1 MGNFFSKLGKSIGKA
16 AKGVGKAVKGVAN
29 VASVIP
35 GPWQVPA
42 QVVSVLGS
50 LTSKQKNPADTV
62 AGYIQQ
68 GADAQMAYQMAA
80 LKQQQ
85 ELMDRQ
91 LGTATAD
98 KQMAYD
104 INRQQFL
111 ANQQNILPYQM
122 ASLSALQAL
131 PQLQQLL
138 GLQAYNLPQTIAQFT
153 PPEVNYARMYQ
164 QTQQQLFPDSTGAA
178 TAATTTPATQEPATH
193 LRINQP
199 TFASTSGGGFM
210 GISTPGLGAPTD
222 LYNEFV
228 AKMGRAPEGEVELYS
243 WRSAGKPAQFNLET
257 SMRPEP
263 GRAQSLA
270 FIGSG
275 GSEGGNAQGTTTNQ
289 ALSAYTGPAY
299 DLNNSPLYMWQK
311 QQAEEALT
319 SQLAAAGLSG
329 GTYAQRE
336 LSRQNQ
342 GLAAAERERVVGNL
356 TSMVNKGMGG
366 SGLGQSSFTT
376 PQSTDIMNAYQTG
389 GNNISSIY
397 GNLGAIQGQLG
408 SQLAQNYMAGYN
420 AQQQQTSP
428 IQDALALASSYGWLG
443 GAKSSST
450 PKTYNI
456 DYGIPGYTGY
466 QQYSGMKLL

>member
-1 MGNFFSKLGKSIGKA
+1 MGNFFSKLGKSI
-16 AKGVGKAVKGVAN
+16 GKAVKGVAN

-50 LTSKQKNPADTV
+50 LTSKQKNPADTA

-68 GADAQMAYQMAA
+68 GADAQMQYQMAA

-104 INRQQFL
+104 INRQQFF

-138 GLQAYNLPQTIAQFT
+138 GLQAYNIPQSVAQFT

-164 QTQQQLFPDSTGAA
+164 QTQRQLFPDSTGAA
-178 TAATTTPATQEPATH
+178 TLSPTEPPPG

-199 TFASTSGGGFM
+199 GARANMRPDPRIDAAQQVLAGGGQQ
-210 GISTPGLGAPTD
+210 GQGA
-222 LYNEFV
+222 
-228 AKMGRAPEGEVELYS
+228 
-243 WRSAGKPAQFNLET
+243 
-257 SMRPEP
+257 
-263 GRAQSLA
+263 
-270 FIGSG
+270 
-275 GSEGGNAQGTTTNQ
+275 TTNQ

-319 SQLAAAGLSG
+319 NQLAAAGLSG

-356 TSMVNKGMGG
+356 TSMVNMGMGG
-366 SGLGQSSFTT
+366 ASLGQASFTT

-389 GNNISSIY
+389 TDRITDIY
-397 GNLGAIQGQLG
+397 GNLGNIQGN
-408 SQLAQNYMAGYN
+408 LANSLTQNYIAGYN

-466 QQYSGMKLL
+466 QQYSGLKF

>member
-1 MGNFFSKLGKSIGKA
+1 MGNFFSKLGKSI
-16 AKGVGKAVKGVAN
+16 GKAVKGVAN

-50 LTSKQKNPADTV
+50 LTSKQKNPADT
-62 AGYIQQ
+62 AARYIQQ

-138 GLQAYNLPQTIAQFT
+138 GLQAYNIPQTIAQFT
-153 PPEVNYARMYQ
+153 PPGVNYARMYQ

-178 TAATTTPATQEPATH
+178 TLSPTEPPPG

-199 TFASTSGGGFM
+199 NTSSSGFM
-210 GISTPGLGAPTD
+210 GQNTAGLGAPKG
-222 LYNEFV
+222 LYEEFV
-228 AKMGRAPEGEVELYS
+228 AKTGRAPTGEMELYS
-243 WRSAGKPAQFNLET
+243 WQAAGKPAQFNLEA

-263 GRAQSLA
+263 GGAQSLA

-319 SQLAAAGLSG
+319 NQLAAAGLSG

-356 TSMVNKGMGG
+356 ISMVNMGMGG
-366 SGLGQSSFTT
+366 ASLGQASFTT
-376 PQSTDIMNAYQTG
+376 PQSTDIRNAYQTG
-389 GNNISSIY
+389 TDRITDIY
-397 GNLGAIQGQLG
+397 GNMGNIQGNLAN
-408 SQLAQNYMAGYN
+408 SLAQNYIAGYN

>member
-1 MGNFFSKLGKSIGKA
+1 MGNFFSDLGKSIGKA
-16 AKGVGKAVKGVAN
+16 AKDVGKAVSGVAN

-42 QVVSVLGS
+42 QVISVLGAV
-50 LTSKQKNPADTV
+50 TSKPKNPADTA

-68 GADAQMAYQMAA
+68 GADAQTAYQMAA

-138 GLQAYNLPQTIAQFT
+138 GLQAYNIPQSVAQST

-178 TAATTTPATQEPATH
+178 TLSPTEP
-193 LRINQP
+193 P
-199 TFASTSGGGFM
+199 
-210 GISTPGLGAPTD
+210 PGLRA
-222 LYNEFV
+222 NI
-228 AKMGRAPEGEVELYS
+228 RAPEFE
-243 WRSAGKPAQFNLET
+243 
-257 SMRPEP
+257 
-263 GRAQSLA
+263 
-270 FIGSG
+270 
-275 GSEGGNAQGTTTNQ
+275 GNAQGTTTNQ

-299 DLNNSPLYMWQK
+299 DLNNSPLYLWQK

-319 SQLAAAGLSG
+319 NQLAAAGLSG
-329 GTYAQRE
+329 STYAQRE

-342 GLAAAERERVVGNL
+342 GLAAAERERVVNNL
-356 TSMVNKGMGG
+356 SSMVNMGM
-366 SGLGQSSFTT
+366 SGANLGQASFTT

-389 GNNISSIY
+389 GNNIASIY

-443 GAKSSST
+443 GAKSSPT

>member
-1 MGNFFSKLGKSIGKA
+1 MGNFFSDLGKSI
-16 AKGVGKAVKGVAN
+16 GKAVKGVAN
-29 VASVIP
+29 VASAIP

-42 QVVSVLGS
+42 QVISVLGAV
-50 LTSKQKNPADTV
+50 TSKQKNPADAA
-62 AGYIQQ
+62 AGMIQQ
-68 GADAQMAYQMAA
+68 GADAQTAYQMAA

-138 GLQAYNLPQTIAQFT
+138 GMQAYNLPQSIAQFT
-153 PPEVNYARMYQ
+153 PPEVNYAQTYQ
-164 QTQQQLFPDSTGAA
+164 QTQQQLFPDTTGAA
-178 TAATTTPATQEPATH
+178 APQEPATG
-193 LRINQP
+193 LRVNI
-199 TFASTSGGGFM
+199 
-210 GISTPGLGAPTD
+210 
-222 LYNEFV
+222 
-228 AKMGRAPEGEVELYS
+228 RAPEL
-243 WRSAGKPAQFNLET
+243 
-257 SMRPEP
+257 
-263 GRAQSLA
+263 
-270 FIGSG
+270 G
-275 GSEGGNAQGTTTNQ
+275 GANAQGTTTNQ

-299 DLNNSPLYMWQK
+299 DLNNSPLYLWQK

-356 TSMVNKGMGG
+356 TSMVNMGMGG
-366 SGLGQSSFTT
+366 SGLGQASFTT

-389 GNNISSIY
+389 TDRIVDIY
-397 GNLGAIQGQLG
+397 GNLGNIQGN
-408 SQLAQNYMAGYN
+408 LANSLTQNYIAGYN

-443 GAKSSST
+443 GNK
-450 PKTYNI
+450 PKTTTKV
-456 DYGIPGYTGY
+456 DYGIPGYTGW
-466 QQYSGMKLL
+466 QQYSGLKF

>member
-16 AKGVGKAVKGVAN
+16 VKGVGKAVKGVAN

-42 QVVSVLGS
+42 QVVSVLGAV
-50 LTSKQKNPADTV
+50 TGKKKNPADTA

-68 GADAQMAYQMAA
+68 GADAQTAYQMAA

-138 GLQAYNLPQTIAQFT
+138 GMQAYNIPQSVAQFT
-153 PPEVNYARMYQ
+153 PPGVNYARMYQ
-164 QTQQQLFPDSTGAA
+164 QTQQRLFPDSTGAA
-178 TAATTTPATQEPATH
+178 TLSPTEPPPF

-199 TFASTSGGGFM
+199 NTSSSGFM
-210 GISTPGLGAPTD
+210 GQNTAGLGAPKG
-222 LYNEFV
+222 LYEEFV
-228 AKMGRAPEGEVELYS
+228 AKTGRAPTGEMELYS
-243 WRSAGKPAQFNLET
+243 WQAAGKPAQFNPEA

-263 GRAQSLA
+263 GSAQSLA

-275 GSEGGNAQGTTTNQ
+275 GSAGGNAQGTTTNQ

-319 SQLAAAGLSG
+319 NQLAAAGLSG

-336 LSRQNQ
+336 LSRLNQ

-356 TSMVNKGMGG
+356 TSMVNMGMGG

>member
-1 MGNFFSKLGKSIGKA
+1 MGNFFSDLGKSI
-16 AKGVGKAVKGVAN
+16 GKAVKGVAN

-42 QVVSVLGS
+42 QVISVLGAA
-50 LTSKQKNPADTV
+50 TSKQKNPADAA
-62 AGYIQQ
+62 AGMIQQ
-68 GADAQMAYQMAA
+68 GADAQTAYQMAA

-178 TAATTTPATQEPATH
+178 TLSPTEPPPG

-199 TFASTSGGGFM
+199 GALTPGMINAAQAEARGTLPGANSATS
-210 GISTPGLGAPTD
+210 GLGAAIANYQP
-222 LYNEFV
+222 
-228 AKMGRAPEGEVELYS
+228 G
-243 WRSAGKPAQFNLET
+243 AQA
-257 SMRPEP
+257 SMRPDP
-263 GRAQSLA
+263 RTDSFQQTLA
-270 FIGSG
+270 GGGTGTQGS
-275 GSEGGNAQGTTTNQ
+275 TTNQ

-299 DLNNSPLYMWQK
+299 DLNNSPLYLWQK

-356 TSMVNKGMGG
+356 SSMVNLGMGG
-366 SGLGQSSFTT
+366 AKLGQASFTT
-376 PQSTDIMNAYQTG
+376 PQSTDIMNAYQMG

-420 AQQQQTSP
+420 AQQKQTSP

-443 GAKSSST
+443 GSSKTTNKSKDFWGTMGPVMS
-450 PKTYNI
+450 PI
-456 DYGIPGYTGY
+456 
-466 QQYSGMKLL
+466 

>member
-1 MGNFFSKLGKSIGKA
+1 MGNFFSKLGKSI
-16 AKGVGKAVKGVAN
+16 GKAVKGVAN

-42 QVVSVLGS
+42 QAVSVLGS
-50 LTSKQKNPADTV
+50 LTSKQKNPADT
-62 AGYIQQ
+62 AARYIQQ

-138 GLQAYNLPQTIAQFT
+138 GLQAYNIPQTIAQFT
-153 PPEVNYARMYQ
+153 PPGVNYARMYQ

-178 TAATTTPATQEPATH
+178 TLSPTEPPPG

-199 TFASTSGGGFM
+199 NTSSSGFM
-210 GISTPGLGAPTD
+210 GQNTAGLGAPKG
-222 LYNEFV
+222 LYEEFV
-228 AKMGRAPEGEVELYS
+228 AKTGRAPTGEMELYS
-243 WRSAGKPAQFNLET
+243 WQSAGKPAQFNPEA

-263 GRAQSLA
+263 GSAQSLA

-275 GSEGGNAQGTTTNQ
+275 GSAGGNAQGTTTNQ

-319 SQLAAAGLSG
+319 NQLAAAGLSG

-356 TSMVNKGMGG
+356 TSMVNMGMGG

>member
-1 MGNFFSKLGKSIGKA
+1 MGNFFSDLGKNIGKA
-16 AKGVGKAVKGVAN
+16 VSGIAN

-42 QVVSVLGS
+42 QVISVLGAV
-50 LTSKQKNPADTV
+50 TGKQENPADAA

-68 GADAQMAYQMAA
+68 GADAQTAYQMAA

-91 LGTATAD
+91 LGVATAD

-104 INRQQFL
+104 INREQFL

-138 GLQAYNLPQTIAQFT
+138 GMQAYNLPRTIAQFT
-153 PPEVNYARMYQ
+153 PPQVNYAQTYQ
-164 QTQQQLFPDSTGAA
+164 QTQQQLFPDITDAEIV
-178 TAATTTPATQEPATH
+178 EPATG
-193 LRINQP
+193 LRVNI
-199 TFASTSGGGFM
+199 
-210 GISTPGLGAPTD
+210 
-222 LYNEFV
+222 
-228 AKMGRAPEGEVELYS
+228 RAPE
-243 WRSAGKPAQFNLET
+243 PET
-257 SMRPEP
+257 TT
-263 GRAQSLA
+263 
-270 FIGSG
+270 
-275 GSEGGNAQGTTTNQ
+275 NAQGTTTNQ

-299 DLNNSPLYMWQK
+299 DLNNSPLYLWQK

-319 SQLAAAGLSG
+319 NQLAAAGLSG
-329 GTYAQRE
+329 STYAQRE

-356 TSMVNKGMGG
+356 TSMVNMGMGG
-366 SGLGQSSFTT
+366 ANLGQASFTT

-443 GAKSSST
+443 GSKATNKSKDFWGTMGPVMS
-450 PKTYNI
+450 PI
-456 DYGIPGYTGY
+456 
-466 QQYSGMKLL
+466 

>member
-1 MGNFFSKLGKSIGKA
+1 MGNFFKNIGKSIGKA
-16 AKGVGKAVKGVAN
+16 VKGIAN

-42 QVVSVLGS
+42 QVISVLGAVTGKS
-50 LTSKQKNPADTV
+50 KNPADTA
-62 AGYIQQ
+62 AGMIQQ
-68 GADAQMAYQMAA
+68 GADAQTAYQMAA

-138 GLQAYNLPQTIAQFT
+138 GMQAYNLPQTIAQFT
-153 PPEVNYARMYQ
+153 PPEVNYAQTYQ
-164 QTQQQLFPDSTGAA
+164 QTQQQLFPDTTGAA
-178 TAATTTPATQEPATH
+178 AATTAAPQEPATG

-210 GISTPGLGAPTD
+210 GINTRGLGAPD
-222 LYNEFV
+222 GLYEEFV
-228 AKMGRAPEGEVELYS
+228 AKTGRKPTGEMELYS
-243 WRSAGKPAQFNLET
+243 WESAGKPSQFNLET

-263 GRAQSLA
+263 GSAQSLA

-275 GSEGGNAQGTTTNQ
+275 GSTGANTQGTTTNQ

-299 DLNNSPLYMWQK
+299 DLNNSPLYLWQK

-319 SQLAAAGLSG
+319 NQLAAAGLSG

-356 TSMVNKGMGG
+356 TSMVNMGMGG
-366 SGLGQSSFTT
+366 ANLSQASFTT

-443 GAKSSST
+443 GSKSNTTT
-450 PKTYNI
+450 PKVAAPI
-456 DYGIPGYTGY
+456 DYGIPGYTGW

>member
-1 MGNFFSKLGKSIGKA
+1 MGNFFSDLGKSIGKA
-16 AKGVGKAVKGVAN
+16 ASDLGKSIGKGASGVAN

-50 LTSKQKNPADTV
+50 LTSKQKNPADTA

-68 GADAQMAYQMAA
+68 GADAQTAYQMAA

-104 INRQQFL
+104 INRGQYL

-138 GLQAYNLPQTIAQFT
+138 GLQAYNIPQTIAQFT

-178 TAATTTPATQEPATH
+178 TLSPTEPPPG

-199 TFASTSGGGFM
+199 NMSSSGFM
-210 GISTPGLGAPTD
+210 GQNTAGLGAPKG
-222 LYNEFV
+222 LYEEFV
-228 AKMGRAPEGEVELYS
+228 AKTGRAPTGEMELYS
-243 WRSAGKPAQFNLET
+243 WRAAGKPAQFNLEA

-263 GRAQSLA
+263 GSAQSLA

-275 GSEGGNAQGTTTNQ
+275 EQQGQGTTTNQ

-319 SQLAAAGLSG
+319 NQLAAAGLSG

-356 TSMVNKGMGG
+356 SSMVNMGVRG
-366 SGLGQSSFTT
+366 SGLGQASFTT

-389 GNNISSIY
+389 TDRITDIY
-397 GNLGAIQGQLG
+397 GNLGNIQGN
-408 SQLAQNYMAGYN
+408 LANSLTQNYIAGYN

-443 GAKSSST
+443 GNKSST
-450 PKTYNI
+450 PAKI
-456 DYGIPGYTGY
+456 DYGIPGYTGW
-466 QQYSGMKLL
+466 QQYSGLKF

>member
-1 MGNFFSKLGKSIGKA
+1 MGNFFSKLGKSI
-16 AKGVGKAVKGVAN
+16 GKAVKGVAN

-50 LTSKQKNPADTV
+50 LTSKQKNPADTA

-68 GADAQMAYQMAA
+68 GADAQMQYQMAA

-104 INRQQFL
+104 INRQQFF

-138 GLQAYNLPQTIAQFT
+138 GLQAYNIPQSVAQFT

-164 QTQQQLFPDSTGAA
+164 QTQRQLFPDSTGAA
-178 TAATTTPATQEPATH
+178 TLSPTEPPPG
-193 LRINQP
+193 LRINQSGALTP
-199 TFASTSGGGFM
+199 NVINAAQAEARGALPGANAATSGLGGA
-210 GISTPGLGAPTD
+210 IANYQPG
-222 LYNEFV
+222 
-228 AKMGRAPEGEVELYS
+228 
-243 WRSAGKPAQFNLET
+243 AQA
-257 SMRPEP
+257 SMRPDP
-263 GRAQSLA
+263 RIDAAQQVLA
-270 FIGSG
+270 G
-275 GSEGGNAQGTTTNQ
+275 GGQQGQGATTNQ

-319 SQLAAAGLSG
+319 NQLAAAGLSG

-356 TSMVNKGMGG
+356 TSMVNMGMGG
-366 SGLGQSSFTT
+366 ASLGQASFTT

-389 GNNISSIY
+389 TDRITDIY
-397 GNLGAIQGQLG
+397 GNMGNIQGN
-408 SQLAQNYMAGYN
+408 LANSLTQNYIAGYN
-420 AQQQQTSP
+420 AQQRQTSP

-466 QQYSGMKLL
+466 QQYSGLKF

>member
-1 MGNFFSKLGKSIGKA
+1 MGNFFSDLGKSIGKA
-16 AKGVGKAVKGVAN
+16 VKGIAN
-29 VASVIP
+29 VASAIP

-42 QVVSVLGS
+42 QVISVFGA
-50 LTSKQKNPADTV
+50 LTNKQKNPADTA

-68 GADAQMAYQMAA
+68 GADAQTAYQMAA

-153 PPEVNYARMYQ
+153 PPEVNYAQTYR
-164 QTQQQLFPDSTGAA
+164 QTQQQLFPDTTGAA
-178 TAATTTPATQEPATH
+178 APQEPATG

-199 TFASTSGGGFM
+199 TALTPAMINAAQAEARGALPGANDATS
-210 GISTPGLGAPTD
+210 GLGAAIANYQP
-222 LYNEFV
+222 
-228 AKMGRAPEGEVELYS
+228 G
-243 WRSAGKPAQFNLET
+243 AQA
-257 SMRPEP
+257 SMRPDP
-263 GRAQSLA
+263 RIDSFQQTLA
-270 FIGSG
+270 GGGTGTQGS
-275 GSEGGNAQGTTTNQ
+275 TTNQ

-299 DLNNSPLYMWQK
+299 DLNNSPLYLWQK

-319 SQLAAAGLSG
+319 NQLAAAGLSG
-329 GTYAQRE
+329 STYAQRE

-356 TSMVNKGMGG
+356 SSMVNMGMGG
-366 SGLGQSSFTT
+366 ANLGQASFTT

-443 GAKSSST
+443 GSKTNKSKDFWGTMGPVMS
-450 PKTYNI
+450 PI
-456 DYGIPGYTGY
+456 
-466 QQYSGMKLL
+466 

>member
-1 MGNFFSKLGKSIGKA
+1 MGKNFFSKLGKSI
-16 AKGVGKAVKGVAN
+16 GKAVKGVAN

-50 LTSKQKNPADTV
+50 LTGKQKNPADT
-62 AGYIQQ
+62 AARYIQQ
-68 GADAQMAYQMAA
+68 GADAQMQYQMAA

-138 GLQAYNLPQTIAQFT
+138 GLQAYNIPQSVAQFT
-153 PPEVNYARMYQ
+153 PPGVDYARMYQ
-164 QTQQQLFPDSTGAA
+164 QTQRQLFPDSTGAA
-178 TAATTTPATQEPATH
+178 TLSPTEPPPG
-193 LRINQP
+193 LRINQSGAQ
-199 TFASTSGGGFM
+199 ASMRPDPLAGASSSGFM
-210 GISTPGLGAPTD
+210 GQNTVGLGAPKG
-222 LYNEFV
+222 LYEEFV

-263 GRAQSLA
+263 GSAQSLA

-275 GSEGGNAQGTTTNQ
+275 GSVGGSAQGTTTNQ

-319 SQLAAAGLSG
+319 NQLAAAGLSG

-356 TSMVNKGMGG
+356 SSMVDMGMGG
-366 SGLGQSSFTT
+366 ARLGQASFTT
-376 PQSTDIMNAYQTG
+376 PQSTDIMSAYQTG
-389 GNNISSIY
+389 TDRITDIY
-397 GNLGAIQGQLG
+397 GNMGNIQGN
-408 SQLAQNYMAGYN
+408 LANSLTQNYMAGYN
-420 AQQQQTSP
+420 AQQKQTSP

-456 DYGIPGYTGY
+456 DYGIPGYTGW
-466 QQYSGMKLL
+466 QQYSGLKF

>member
-1 MGNFFSKLGKSIGKA
+1 MGNFFSDLGKSIGKA
-16 AKGVGKAVKGVAN
+16 GKSIGKAVSGVAN

-42 QVVSVLGS
+42 QVISVLGAV
-50 LTSKQKNPADTV
+50 TNKQKNPADTA

-68 GADAQMAYQMAA
+68 GADAQTAYQMAA

-138 GLQAYNLPQTIAQFT
+138 GMQAYNLPQPIAQFP
-153 PPEVNYARMYQ
+153 PPEVNYAQTYQ
-164 QTQQQLFPDSTGAA
+164 QTQQQLFPDTTGAA
-178 TAATTTPATQEPATH
+178 TAEPATG
-193 LRINQP
+193 LRVNI
-199 TFASTSGGGFM
+199 
-210 GISTPGLGAPTD
+210 
-222 LYNEFV
+222 
-228 AKMGRAPEGEVELYS
+228 RAPE
-243 WRSAGKPAQFNLET
+243 
-257 SMRPEP
+257 P
-263 GRAQSLA
+263 GATT
-270 FIGSG
+270 
-275 GSEGGNAQGTTTNQ
+275 NAQGSTTNQ
-289 ALSAYTGPAY
+289 ALSAYTGPVY
-299 DLNNSPLYMWQK
+299 DLNNSPLYLWQK

-319 SQLAAAGLSG
+319 NQLAAAGLSG
-329 GTYAQRE
+329 STYAQRE

-356 TSMVNKGMGG
+356 TSMVNMGMGG
-366 SGLGQSSFTT
+366 ANLGQASFTT

-443 GAKSSST
+443 GS
-450 PKTYNI
+450 KTNRSKDFWGTMGPVMSPI
-456 DYGIPGYTGY
+456 
-466 QQYSGMKLL
+466 

>member
-1 MGNFFSKLGKSIGKA
+1 MGNFFSDLGKNIGKA
-16 AKGVGKAVKGVAN
+16 VSGIAN

-42 QVVSVLGS
+42 QVISVLGAV
-50 LTSKQKNPADTV
+50 TGKQENPADAA

-68 GADAQMAYQMAA
+68 GADAQTAYQMAA

-91 LGTATAD
+91 LGVATAD

-104 INRQQFL
+104 INREQFL

-138 GLQAYNLPQTIAQFT
+138 GMQAYNLPRTIAQFT
-153 PPEVNYARMYQ
+153 PPQVNYAQTYQ
-164 QTQQQLFPDSTGAA
+164 QTQQQLFPDITDAEIV
-178 TAATTTPATQEPATH
+178 EPATG
-193 LRINQP
+193 LRVNI
-199 TFASTSGGGFM
+199 
-210 GISTPGLGAPTD
+210 
-222 LYNEFV
+222 
-228 AKMGRAPEGEVELYS
+228 RAPE
-243 WRSAGKPAQFNLET
+243 
-257 SMRPEP
+257 P
-263 GRAQSLA
+263 GTTT
-270 FIGSG
+270 
-275 GSEGGNAQGTTTNQ
+275 NAQGTTTNQ

-299 DLNNSPLYMWQK
+299 DLNNSPLYLWQK

-319 SQLAAAGLSG
+319 NQLAAAGLSG
-329 GTYAQRE
+329 STYAQRE

-356 TSMVNKGMGG
+356 TSMVNMGMGG
-366 SGLGQSSFTT
+366 ANLGQASFTT

-443 GAKSSST
+443 GSKATNKSKDFWGTMGPVMS
-450 PKTYNI
+450 PI
-456 DYGIPGYTGY
+456 
-466 QQYSGMKLL
+466 

>member
-1 MGNFFSKLGKSIGKA
+1 MGNFFSKLGKSI
-16 AKGVGKAVKGVAN
+16 GKAVKGVAN

-50 LTSKQKNPADTV
+50 LTSKQKNPADT
-62 AGYIQQ
+62 AARYIQQ

-138 GLQAYNLPQTIAQFT
+138 GLQAYNIPQTIAQFT
-153 PPEVNYARMYQ
+153 PPGVNYARMYQ

-178 TAATTTPATQEPATH
+178 TLSPTEPPPG

-199 TFASTSGGGFM
+199 
-210 GISTPGLGAPTD
+210 GAQ
-222 LYNEFV
+222 
-228 AKMGRAPEGEVELYS
+228 A
-243 WRSAGKPAQFNLET
+243 
-257 SMRPEP
+257 SMRPDP
-263 GRAQSLA
+263 RVDAAQQVLA
-270 FIGSG
+270 G
-275 GSEGGNAQGTTTNQ
+275 GEQQGQGTTTNQ

-319 SQLAAAGLSG
+319 NQLAAAGLSG

-336 LSRQNQ
+336 LSRLNQ

-356 TSMVNKGMGG
+356 TSMVNMGMGG
-366 SGLGQSSFTT
+366 ASLGQASFTT

-443 GAKSSST
+443 GAKPSST

>member
-1 MGNFFSKLGKSIGKA
+1 MGNFFSDLGKSIGKA
-16 AKGVGKAVKGVAN
+16 VKGIAN

-42 QVVSVLGS
+42 QVISVLGAA
-50 LTSKQKNPADTV
+50 TSKQKNPADTA
-62 AGYIQQ
+62 AGMIQQ
-68 GADAQMAYQMAA
+68 GADAQTAYQMAA

-138 GLQAYNLPQTIAQFT
+138 GMQAYNLPQSIAQFT
-153 PPEVNYARMYQ
+153 PPEVNYAQTYQ

-178 TAATTTPATQEPATH
+178 ATEPATG
-193 LRINQP
+193 LRVNI
-199 TFASTSGGGFM
+199 
-210 GISTPGLGAPTD
+210 
-222 LYNEFV
+222 
-228 AKMGRAPEGEVELYS
+228 RAPEMG
-243 WRSAGKPAQFNLET
+243 T
-257 SMRPEP
+257 D
-263 GRAQSLA
+263 
-270 FIGSG
+270 
-275 GSEGGNAQGTTTNQ
+275 AQGSTTNQ

-299 DLNNSPLYMWQK
+299 DLNNSPLYLWQK

-356 TSMVNKGMGG
+356 TSMVNMGMGG
-366 SGLGQSSFTT
+366 ANLSQASFTT

-389 GNNISSIY
+389 GNNISNIY
-397 GNLGAIQGQLG
+397 GNLGHIQGQLG

-443 GAKSSST
+443 GNK
-450 PKTYNI
+450 PKTTAPKVAAPI
-456 DYGIPGYTGY
+456 DYGIPGYTGW

>member
-1 MGNFFSKLGKSIGKA
+1 MGNFFKKIGKSIGKA
-16 AKGVGKAVKGVAN
+16 VKGIAN

-42 QVVSVLGS
+42 QVISVLGAA
-50 LTSKQKNPADTV
+50 TGKQKNPADTA
-62 AGYIQQ
+62 AGMIQQ
-68 GADAQMAYQMAA
+68 GADAQTAYQMAA

-91 LGTATAD
+91 LGIATAD

-138 GLQAYNLPQTIAQFT
+138 GMQAYNLPQTIAQFT
-153 PPEVNYARMYQ
+153 PPEVNYAQTYQ
-164 QTQQQLFPDSTGAA
+164 QTQQQLFPSTTGATA
-178 TAATTTPATQEPATH
+178 TESATG
-193 LRINQP
+193 LRAN
-199 TFASTSGGGFM
+199 M
-210 GISTPGLGAPTD
+210 
-222 LYNEFV
+222 
-228 AKMGRAPEGEVELYS
+228 RAPEPG
-243 WRSAGKPAQFNLET
+243 T
-257 SMRPEP
+257 S
-263 GRAQSLA
+263 
-270 FIGSG
+270 
-275 GSEGGNAQGTTTNQ
+275 AQGTTTNQ

-299 DLNNSPLYMWQK
+299 DLNNSPLYLWQK

-319 SQLAAAGLSG
+319 NQLAAAGLSG

-356 TSMVNKGMGG
+356 TSMVNMGIRG
-366 SGLGQSSFTT
+366 ANLGQASFTT

-389 GNNISSIY
+389 TDRITDIY
-397 GNLGAIQGQLG
+397 GNLGNIQGN
-408 SQLAQNYMAGYN
+408 LANSLTQNYIAGYN
-420 AQQQQTSP
+420 AQQKQTSP

>member
-1 MGNFFSKLGKSIGKA
+1 MGNFFSDLGKSIGKA
-16 AKGVGKAVKGVAN
+16 AKDVAN

-50 LTSKQKNPADTV
+50 LTSKQKNPADTT

-68 GADAQMAYQMAA
+68 GADAQMQYQMAA

-104 INRQQFL
+104 INRQQFF

-138 GLQAYNLPQTIAQFT
+138 GLQAYNIPQSVAQFT
-153 PPEVNYARMYQ
+153 PPEVNYAQTYQ

-178 TAATTTPATQEPATH
+178 ATEP
-193 LRINQP
+193 P
-199 TFASTSGGGFM
+199 
-210 GISTPGLGAPTD
+210 PGLRA
-222 LYNEFV
+222 NI
-228 AKMGRAPEGEVELYS
+228 RAPEL
-243 WRSAGKPAQFNLET
+243 
-257 SMRPEP
+257 
-263 GRAQSLA
+263 
-270 FIGSG
+270 GS
-275 GSEGGNAQGTTTNQ
+275 NAQGTTTNQ

-356 TSMVNKGMGG
+356 SSMVNMGMGG
-366 SGLGQSSFTT
+366 ASLGQASFTT

-389 GNNISSIY
+389 TNGLIDIY
-397 GNLGAIQGQLG
+397 GNMGNIQGN
-408 SQLAQNYMAGYN
+408 LANSLTQNYIAGYN

-428 IQDALALASSYGWLG
+428 VQDALALASSYGWLG
-443 GAKSSST
+443 GAQKST
-450 PKTYNI
+450 PKI
-456 DYGIPGYTGY
+456 DYGIPGYTGW
-466 QQYSGMKLL
+466 QQYSGLKF

>member
-16 AKGVGKAVKGVAN
+16 AKGIGKAVKGVAN

-42 QVVSVLGS
+42 QVVSVLGAA
-50 LTSKQKNPADTV
+50 TSKKKNPADTA

-138 GLQAYNLPQTIAQFT
+138 GLQAYNIPQSVAQFT
-153 PPEVNYARMYQ
+153 PPGVDYARMYQ
-164 QTQQQLFPDSTGAA
+164 QTQRQLFPDSTGAA
-178 TAATTTPATQEPATH
+178 TLSPTEPPPG
-193 LRINQP
+193 LRINQ
-199 TFASTSGGGFM
+199 SNTSSSGFM
-210 GISTPGLGAPTD
+210 GQNTAGLGAPKG
-222 LYNEFV
+222 LYEEFV
-228 AKMGRAPEGEVELYS
+228 AKTGRAPTGEMELYS
-243 WRSAGKPAQFNLET
+243 WQSAGKPAQFNPEA
-257 SMRPEP
+257 SMRPDP
-263 GRAQSLA
+263 RIDAAQQVLA
-270 FIGSG
+270 G
-275 GSEGGNAQGTTTNQ
+275 GGQQGQGTTTNQ
-289 ALSAYTGPAY
+289 TLSAYTGPAY

-319 SQLAAAGLSG
+319 NQLAAAGLSG

-356 TSMVNKGMGG
+356 TSMVNMGMGG
-366 SGLGQSSFTT
+366 ARLGQASFTT
-376 PQSTDIMNAYQTG
+376 PQSTDIMSAYQTG
-389 GNNISSIY
+389 GSNIANIY
-397 GNLGAIQGQLG
+397 GNMGHIQGQMG

-443 GAKSSST
+443 GAKASPT

>member
-1 MGNFFSKLGKSIGKA
+1 
-16 AKGVGKAVKGVAN
+16 
-29 VASVIP
+29 
-35 GPWQVPA
+35 
-42 QVVSVLGS
+42 
-50 LTSKQKNPADTV
+50 
-62 AGYIQQ
+62 
-68 GADAQMAYQMAA
+68 MAYQMAA

-138 GLQAYNLPQTIAQFT
+138 GMQAYNIPQTIAQFT
-153 PPEVNYARMYQ
+153 PPGVNYARMYQ

-178 TAATTTPATQEPATH
+178 TLSPTEPPPG

-199 TFASTSGGGFM
+199 NTSSSGFM
-210 GISTPGLGAPTD
+210 GQNTAGLGAPKG
-222 LYNEFV
+222 LYEEFV
-228 AKMGRAPEGEVELYS
+228 AKTGRAPTGEMELYS
-243 WRSAGKPAQFNLET
+243 WQSAGKPAQFNPEA

-263 GRAQSLA
+263 GSAQSLA

-275 GSEGGNAQGTTTNQ
+275 GSAGGNAQGTTTNQ

-319 SQLAAAGLSG
+319 NQLAAAGLSG

-356 TSMVNKGMGG
+356 TSMVNMGMGG